1 MPKPKNGTLSDR
13 QLRFI
18 QEYQVDLNATQAA
31 IRAGYSKKGARVRGS
46 ELLANRNIAAE
57 IAKAGRAIGDKLG
70 IKAADVLEELR
81 RIGFANMLDYLVINE
96 NGVPYVNLSDLT
108 REQATAISEVT
119 VRTFQRGGGD
129 GEEQVQVEQTKFK
142 LADKRAALV
151 DIGRHFGM
159 FVDRVQTDIKVTGVD
174 VTFHDSEESDD

>member
-18 QEYQVDLNATQAA
+18 QEYHVDLNATQAA

-70 IKAADVLEELR
+70 IKAADVLAELKNL
-81 RIGFANMLDYLVINE
+81 GFSNIIDYLVIDQD
-96 NGVPYVNLSDLT
+96 GQPMVNLSDLT
-108 REQATAISEVT
+108 RDQTAAIGEVT
-119 VRTFQRGGGD
+119 VRKFKGED
-129 GEEQVQVEQTKFK
+129 GKGSIEQVKFK

-159 FVDRVQTDIKVTGVD
+159 FVDRVQTDIRVARVKVTFQD
-174 VTFHDSEESDD
+174 EKAQDD

>member
-81 RIGFANMLDYLVINE
+81 RIGFANMLDYLVINQE
-96 NGVPYVNLSDLT
+96 GVPIVDLSDLT

-119 VRTFQRGGGD
+119 VRKFKGED
-129 GEEQVQVEQTKFK
+129 GERVEQTKFK

-159 FVDRVQTDIKVTGVD
+159 FIDRVQTDMRVTGFD
-174 VTFHDSEESDD
+174 MTFHKAKVKNDD